1 MIDPSTRYTSI
12 PTCIEAAGSQSIT
25 LNGHYQLSDKLPC
38 IFGKKISVMVES
50 SGGLAIKHVGLR
62 FFANGMEYHY
72 EIPASA
78 VTNDTVHLE
87 YNGPMADYVYLDIE
101 SHQATSGD
109 VRWWIGIVS

>member
-12 PTCIEAAGSQSIT
+12 PTCIEAAGSQSVAFDG
-25 LNGHYQLSDKLPC
+25 LYQLSDKLPC

-50 SGGLAIKHVGLR
+50 SGGLDIKHVGFR
-62 FFANGMEYHY
+62 FFANGMQYDY
-72 EIPASA
+72 QIPSSA

-87 YNGPMADYVYLDIE
+87 YNGPMADYVYLEIE
-101 SHQATSGD
+101 SHNATSGD